1 MQCRRVHEH
10 IVEAGRVELG
20 QVQADELR
28 VRVVGGVMWLA
39 GALAVQSRL
48 WLGGVGSLR
57 RDRDL
62 IRTLLSRVRSCGS
75 VRAVLLCTDGLA
87 SYPKAAIHLF
97 REPLHTGRVGRPRLI
112 LPEGL
117 MVAQVIK
124 RYARRRVID
133 VLGRVVT
140 GAEEAVATCLRVTQ
154 GGSENGGDQHRL
166 HRAATGHLPLPACRA
181 GTSLAR
187 AGEAKGDAGGGDVA
201 GGHFLQLLLDARKSA
216 TGQRERRAARREVGA
231 EHSSPGGGSGGS
243 SLVS

>member
-1 MQCRRVHEH
+1 
-10 IVEAGRVELG
+10 
-20 QVQADELR
+20 
-28 VRVVGGVMWLA
+28 MWLA

-48 WLGGVGSLR
+48 WLGGVVSLR

-133 VLGRVVT
+133 VLRRVVT

-166 HRAATGHLPLPACRA
+166 HRAATGHLPLPACGGA

-201 GGHFLQLLLDARKSA
+201 GGHFLQLLLDARKAA
-216 TGQRERRAARREVGA
+216 TGQRERGER
-231 EHSSPGGGSGGS
+231 PGGKWVQSTPAQAAGLADHRWSVEELLSFRVPPAQRPEWRGRRPKW
-243 SLVS
+243 LVEAACAA